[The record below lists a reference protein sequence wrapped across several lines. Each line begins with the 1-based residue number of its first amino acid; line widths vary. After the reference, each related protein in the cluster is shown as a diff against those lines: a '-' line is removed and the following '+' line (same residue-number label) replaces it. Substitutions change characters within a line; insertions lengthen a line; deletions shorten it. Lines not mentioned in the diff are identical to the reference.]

1 MSSSLSLP
9 FSQERENKFD
19 SIRWNAKKPLFP
31 GNNAIFLPP
40 LCSSPPSSSRPF
52 ATPIDPH
59 PSRSEAR
66 RNNEIYHGS
75 IVIERKRC
83 MLEGGR
89 ASKDLANEGRGVMG
103 LRETINREFHDTLH
117 RADPI

>member
-1 MSSSLSLP
+1 M
-9 FSQERENKFD
+9 
-19 SIRWNAKKPLFP
+19 
-31 GNNAIFLPP
+31 
-40 LCSSPPSSSRPF
+40 
-52 ATPIDPH
+52 
-59 PSRSEAR
+59 
-66 RNNEIYHGS
+66 
-75 IVIERKRC
+75 IERKRC

>member
-1 MSSSLSLP
+1 M
-9 FSQERENKFD
+9 ERKETLVSREQCD
-19 SIRWNAKKPLFP
+19 FP
-31 GNNAIFLPP
+31 PP
-40 LCSSPPSSSRPF
+40 IVLVPPPSSRPF